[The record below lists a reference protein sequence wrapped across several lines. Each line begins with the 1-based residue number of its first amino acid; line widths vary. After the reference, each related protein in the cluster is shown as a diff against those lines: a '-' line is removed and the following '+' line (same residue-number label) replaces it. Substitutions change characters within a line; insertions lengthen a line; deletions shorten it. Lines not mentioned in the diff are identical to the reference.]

1 MLNRD
6 FIKYAKEIDWAFPT
20 PIDLSIPENRLVKPD
35 LER

>member
-20 PIDLSIPENRLVKPD
+20 PI
-35 LER
+35 ERAIFSRYSTAVWRGE